1 MATTAAPARVPTL
14 TILYDGACPLCLR
27 EVRFLRARDRD
38 RQRLAFVDIDDPA
51 YDPAR
56 HAGISYR
63 EAMGRIHAID
73 AHGAVLR
80 DVAVFR
86 RAYELIGLGW
96 LYAPTGWPLLGP
108 LAEALYRLW
117 ARLRLRFTGRPAL
130 EELCRRR
137 EGGRPPAAAAEA
149 ESRCRI

>member
-1 MATTAAPARVPTL
+1 MAAKAAMGGNPAL

-27 EVRFLRARDRD
+27 EVHFLQGRDRE
-38 RQRLAFVDIDDPA
+38 RHCLTFVDIDDPA
-51 YDPAR
+51 YDPGR

-73 AHGAVLR
+73 AQGAVLR

-96 LYAPTGWPLLGP
+96 LYAPTGWPLVGP